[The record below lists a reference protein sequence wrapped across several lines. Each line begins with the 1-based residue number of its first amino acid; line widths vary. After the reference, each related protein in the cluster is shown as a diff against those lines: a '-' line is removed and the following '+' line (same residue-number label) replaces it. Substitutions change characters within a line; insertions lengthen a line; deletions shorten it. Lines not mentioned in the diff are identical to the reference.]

1 MHLYLVLHLYPTNIR
16 MVHKQ
21 TIDILSNEVYTKHI
35 KKRKIILIVF
45 VIKHTQKEYIMLSKI
60 YRRYHTQIDQFHIR
74 GRKKKYE
81 KNQGKVKGIWF
92 HNGMHYVLYFVVK
105 LLRHLHRQKL
115 IVVGD
120 RRTLP
125 LQKESI
131 IYACTHVGGND
142 VECLIEAIKNPCF
155 IFAGDPKEMYLNLDG
170 LMMALNGS
178 IFLDSF
184 DKEDR
189 YIAKQ
194 TAISLLKQGGS
205 LMIFPEGAWNISKNQ
220 PVMGLFH
227 GTSEI
232 GILSQAQIIPV
243 AIEHYGKNYYVNIG
257 ENIPCKDRKPE
268 EKEALTGQLR
278 DILASL
284 KWEIFERAGMTKRA
298 SMAKESWQSFLD
310 EMFVKK
316 ELSYSLQ
323 DVEDTMFKPRNQT
336 PPKEAFSY
344 LSKLQPRKENAFLT
358 KSTMEYRSNT

>member
-1 MHLYLVLHLYPTNIR
+1 
-16 MVHKQ
+16 
-21 TIDILSNEVYTKHI
+21 
-35 KKRKIILIVF
+35 
-45 VIKHTQKEYIMLSKI
+45 MLSKI
-60 YRRYHTQIDQFHIR
+60 YRRYRTEIDQFHIR

-115 IVVGD
+115 VVVGD
-120 RRTLP
+120 RRALP

-184 DKEDR
+184 DQEDR

-205 LMIFPEGAWNISKNQ
+205 LMIFPEG
-220 PVMGLFH
+220 
-227 GTSEI
+227 
-232 GILSQAQIIPV
+232 
-243 AIEHYGKNYYVNIG
+243 
-257 ENIPCKDRKPE
+257 C
-268 EKEALTGQLR
+268 
-278 DILASL
+278 
-284 KWEIFERAGMTKRA
+284 
-298 SMAKESWQSFLD
+298 
-310 EMFVKK
+310 
-316 ELSYSLQ
+316 
-323 DVEDTMFKPRNQT
+323 
-336 PPKEAFSY
+336 
-344 LSKLQPRKENAFLT
+344 
-358 KSTMEYRSNT
+358 MEYFQKSAGDGIVSWNVRNRDFVAGTDYSGCHRALWQELLCKHW

>member
-1 MHLYLVLHLYPTNIR
+1 
-16 MVHKQ
+16 
-21 TIDILSNEVYTKHI
+21 
-35 KKRKIILIVF
+35 
-45 VIKHTQKEYIMLSKI
+45 MLSKI
-60 YRRYHTQIDQFHIR
+60 YRRYHTEIDQFHIR

-81 KNQGKVKGIWF
+81 KNQGKVKGIWL

-115 IVVGD
+115 VVVGD
-120 RRTLP
+120 RRILP
-125 LQKESI
+125 LQKEFI

-220 PVMGLFH
+220 PVMGLFLV
-227 GTSEI
+227 GTI
-232 GILSQAQIIPV
+232 WV
-243 AIEHYGKNYYVNIG
+243 
-257 ENIPCKDRKPE
+257 DRRIK
-268 EKEALTGQLR
+268 
-278 DILASL
+278 
-284 KWEIFERAGMTKRA
+284 RAGIIFTKRWLA
-298 SMAKESWQSFLD
+298 C
-310 EMFVKK
+310 
-316 ELSYSLQ
+316 
-323 DVEDTMFKPRNQT
+323 
-336 PPKEAFSY
+336 
-344 LSKLQPRKENAFLT
+344 
-358 KSTMEYRSNT
+358 